1 MYDELIQTLRETHDE
16 RMLRAA
22 DAIEELSAKATSKR
36 DRGLMGGTSPCY
48 SCENKNVYEPKYGYF
63 TCNYSGRECN
73 NKDFPMYRPRRSM
86 NEKQIAPEPSKEE

>member
-63 TCNYSGRECN
+63 TCNYAGRECN
-73 NKDFPMYRPRRSM
+73 NKDFPMYRPR
-86 NEKQIAPEPSKEE
+86 KQIAPEPSKEETC